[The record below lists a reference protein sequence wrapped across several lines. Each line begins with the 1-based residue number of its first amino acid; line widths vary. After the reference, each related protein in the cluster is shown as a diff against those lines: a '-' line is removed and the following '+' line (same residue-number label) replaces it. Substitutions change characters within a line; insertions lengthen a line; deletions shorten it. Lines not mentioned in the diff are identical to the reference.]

1 MPVGVA
7 SASQTLRGD
16 EGGRLSFCQ
25 DTKRRAASLD
35 GEVKVSDIE
44 NCNLGETFACIQL
57 Y

>member
-44 NCNLGETFACIQL
+44 NCNLGEKKKYIYL
-57 Y
+57 